1 MRNAA
6 VELDDI
12 RAFVEVAEAGGFGRA
27 GTRLGLSKSMVSR
40 RVARLEAELGAQLL
54 SRTTRGVAVTEAG
67 VEFKEHAER
76 VLAELDAAR
85 DALAQQGDEIVG
97 SLRVA
102 APLSFGMSHL
112 APVLAELAVRHPK
125 LQIDASYSDRYV
137 DLIGER
143 YDVAV
148 RLGTLEDS
156 SLVARR
162 IAPIKVAVVASPAYL
177 AAHGTPQRPED
188 LTGCEALMQG
198 SEVWR
203 FQDRRKTF
211 TLRPEGRFKADNGQA
226 LLAAAVA
233 GLGVAMLPTFLVGP
247 AIERGELVPL
257 LLDFP
262 MPEAGLHVVRPPPAG
277 HMPGKVRALTELL
290 IERFGG
296 EPYWDVCYAHM
307 GAHEQ
312 KKGGSRGS
320 RPASVV
326 LEEEGL

>member
-1 MRNAA
+1 MGNAA

-27 GTRLGLSKSMVSR
+27 GMRLGLSKSMVSR

-67 VEFKEHAER
+67 VEFKDHAER

-85 DALAQQGDEIVG
+85 DALAQRGDEIVG

-112 APVLAELAVRHPK
+112 APVLAELAARHPK
-125 LQIDASYSDRYV
+125 LQVDASYSDRFV

-148 RLGTLEDS
+148 RVGTLADS
-156 SLVARR
+156 SLVARK

-177 AAHGTPQRPED
+177 AAHGAPLRPED
-188 LTGCEALMQG
+188 LSGCEALMQG

-203 FQDRRKTF
+203 FQDGRKTI
-211 TLRPEGRFKADNGQA
+211 TLRPGGRFKADNGQA
-226 LLAAAVA
+226 LLAAVAA
-233 GLGVAMLPTFLVGP
+233 GLGVAMLPTFLAGP
-247 AIERGELVPL
+247 AIERGEVVPL
-257 LLDFP
+257 LMDYP
-262 MPEAGLHVVRPPPAG
+262 MPEAGLYVVRPPPAG

-296 EPYWDVCYAHM
+296 KPYWDVCYAHM
-307 GAHEQ
+307 DAHEQ
-312 KKGGSRGS
+312 KKGGPQGS

-326 LEEEGL
+326 LEKEGL